1 MYKQYLN
8 KYQMESIKDYTHINS
23 LNNINIGDS
32 IKFIDKKNLKF
43 KQGGVVTKIVQ
54 DCLIIRNLRYK
65 YMYSVCLKN
74 IFIFHKSRSMD
85 KNLNFMKYLSDGLN
99 NNSFKITKIE

>member
-8 KYQMESIKDYTHINS
+8 KYQLKSIKDYIHINT
-23 LNNINIGDS
+23 LNDVNIGDS

-43 KQGGVVTKIVQ
+43 KQGGVVTKIVK

-65 YMYSVCLKN
+65 YMYPICLQN
-74 IFIFHKSRSMD
+74 IFLFHKSKNID
-85 KNLNFMKYLSDGLN
+85 KNLNFIKYLSDGLN
-99 NNSFKITKIE
+99 NNSFKITKI

>member
-8 KYQMESIKDYTHINS
+8 KYQLESIKNYTHINT

-43 KQGGVVTKIVQ
+43 KQGGVVTKIVK

-65 YMYSVCLKN
+65 YMYPICLQN
-74 IFIFHKSRSMD
+74 IFLFHKSKNID
-85 KNLNFMKYLSDGLN
+85 KNLNFIKYLSDGLN
-99 NNSFKITKIE
+99 NNSFKITKI